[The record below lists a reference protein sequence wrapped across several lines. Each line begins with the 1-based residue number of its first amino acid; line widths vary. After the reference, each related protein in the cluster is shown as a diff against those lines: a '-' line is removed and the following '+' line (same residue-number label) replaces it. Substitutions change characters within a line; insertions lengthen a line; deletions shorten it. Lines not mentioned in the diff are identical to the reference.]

1 LREGKA
7 RAIGVSDYPIDQL
20 EEILRNSVVP
30 AVNGR
35 ISTIYSRRI
44 YYVSERR
51 TGFSWKL
58 TDRRPEVRSLTTP
71 NILAVAKNYGKT
83 PAQVLIRWSLQI

>member
-1 LREGKA
+1 MREGKA

-20 EEILRNSVVP
+20 EEILWNSDVVP

-35 ISTIYSRRI
+35 ISTISIAGR
-44 YYVSERR
+44 YYVSARR

-58 TDRRPEVRSLTTP
+58 TDRSP
-71 NILAVAKNYGKT
+71 
-83 PAQVLIRWSLQI
+83 